1 MKITV
6 DSKIGDVVALDY
18 RTATIFENY
27 KIDFCCGGYKTIGHS
42 CRNNSEAENL
52 VEELTA
58 QINLESNSSI
68 DFNSWQTDLLIDY
81 IIKKHHRYV
90 LKSVPI
96 IKGYLTKI
104 CSVHGIKHPE
114 LFEIR
119 DIFFD
124 SVEELSVHM
133 KKEEDELFPYILS
146 LIDNTS
152 SFKNNFSNNEIDG
165 NILVKDLIK
174 DHENEGEKYRR
185 ISELTNNFTTPD
197 DGCTTYNITLLS
209 LKEFQSDLHLHVHL
223 ENNILFPRAVMLETI
238 KTEGIIN

>member
-1 MKITV
+1 M
-6 DSKIGDVVALDY
+6 
-18 RTATIFENY
+18 
-27 KIDFCCGGYKTIGHS
+27 
-42 CRNNSEAENL
+42 

-81 IIKKHHRYV
+81 IVKKHHRYV

-133 KKEEDELFPYILS
+133 KKEEDELFPYLLS

-152 SFKNNFSNNEIDG
+152 SFKSNFSNNEIDG

-197 DGCTTYNITLLS
+197 DGCTTYNIALLS